1 MSYEKNDST
10 FHYKKKKH
18 YFFNISEEEREPLI
32 WILDTSYHYCNEFYG
47 AEPGVALTPVT
58 DKCFL
63 TMSQALSNVQGSH
76 LCGPVGVGKTETVKV
91 STLYSH
97 QKLFLKGHK
106 N

>member
-1 MSYEKNDST
+1 MKKMTQHSIT
-10 FHYKKKKH
+10 KKKH